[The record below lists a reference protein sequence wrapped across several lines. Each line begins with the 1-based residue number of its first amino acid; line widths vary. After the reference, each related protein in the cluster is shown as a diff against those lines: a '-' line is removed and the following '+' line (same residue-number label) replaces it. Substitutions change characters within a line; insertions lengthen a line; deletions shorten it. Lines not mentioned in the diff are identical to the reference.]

1 MDFGNEEAQRF
12 GQCDLVGDALL
23 TGLDGKKFYRGVR
36 THNVVVNVGDL
47 VRVTLDD
54 DEVGYGQVLGIY
66 DEDEE
71 EGGEGEGVHAEVRW
85 FITPEELDSK
95 RQKVLGETLENELIE
110 TEDVDDIGAGAIA
123 EVISVVQG
131 PKSGGRS
138 NGSNSGSSNSKKA
151 KTARVGGGDNEDAA
165 LPVYPCRY
173 MASAGSNALQVILV
187 KSMFT
192 RGMQYSHYGHAYVEY
207 IAKHSG
213 MGGGIGG
220 GSGKEGVDIYSD
232 AIRKLHI
239 SVLPERLPCRQTERD
254 KIYSEL
260 RNAIVERTMTKPIFI
275 SGMPGT
281 GKTATVLATVQ
292 ELRKEAAKGDIPEF
306 DFVEINCLRLQA
318 PSEAYTVAWRGMT
331 GNVTSAKSA
340 SEKLRS
346 LFSNAGLNAHLTK
359 ERSVTICLIDE
370 LDFLVT
376 RDEEILFNFFTWPI
390 MTDSLFVVIGISNQ
404 MDLPERLTTRV
415 ASRVQMERLRFQ
427 PYSHDQIKEIL
438 EGRLDDLGP
447 KIFEKGSMEFV
458 SRRASTVAGD
468 LRAALKIC
476 QRTIELYRDQEQ
488 RLAKASAATTA
499 ASSSSSA
506 AVAPSVPV
514 VAAPEKKTIMA
525 LVNAAAN
532 EYRMSPMMATVTKA
546 CTLDK
551 AILIAAC
558 KHFRVTGDSDI
569 SPDVLWERLED
580 LLYAM
585 RNTPNFTLLSPPQA
599 IFDEAMCRLLDQG
612 MLKRTGSKLINCSS
626 SARQGFFG
634 IRLEVTDIAIALKD
648 DPLVRFLK

>member
-1 MDFGNEEAQRF
+1 
-12 GQCDLVGDALL
+12 
-23 TGLDGKKFYRGVR
+23 
-36 THNVVVNVGDL
+36 
-47 VRVTLDD
+47 
-54 DEVGYGQVLGIY
+54 
-66 DEDEE
+66 
-71 EGGEGEGVHAEVRW
+71 
-85 FITPEELDSK
+85 
-95 RQKVLGETLENELIE
+95 
-110 TEDVDDIGAGAIA
+110 
-123 EVISVVQG
+123 
-131 PKSGGRS
+131 
-138 NGSNSGSSNSKKA
+138 
-151 KTARVGGGDNEDAA
+151 
-165 LPVYPCRY
+165 

-213 MGGGIGG
+213 MSGGIG
-220 GSGKEGVDIYSD
+220 SGKQGVVDIYSD

-260 RNAIVERTMTKPIFI
+260 RNAVVERCMTKPIFI

-331 GNVTSAKSA
+331 GNVASAKSA

-346 LFSNAGLNAHLTK
+346 LFSNASLNAHLTK

-438 EGRLDDLGP
+438 EGRLEDLGP

-488 RLAKASAATTA
+488 RLAKA

-506 AVAPSVPV
+506 VAPSVSVTAAPAAP
-514 VAAPEKKTIMA
+514 AAPEKKTIMA

-558 KHFRVTGDSDI
+558 KHFRVTGDTDI

-580 LLYAM
+580 LLFAM

-599 IFDEAMCRLLDQG
+599 IFEEAMSRLLDQG

-634 IRLEVTDIAIALKD
+634 FRLEVTDIAIALKD
-648 DPLVRFLK
+648 DPLMRFLK